1 MENAE
6 KPPVAPRGFL
16 PLDDVRRVLTLAVP
30 AMLALLT
37 QTAVN
42 IVDTWFFGQMPEPDR
57 TNAQSMHSDA
67 IILLWLVGGF
77 FSAISVGTQALVARR
92 AGAGDD
98 PAAGGVITNSMLLAF
113 GASTVAAVAGWLAI
127 PSIYAL
133 MSHNPDYVRLASAY
147 TQWRFAGVVS
157 MVMTSSCKSFFDGT
171 GRTYVHFL
179 ASVVMN
185 IANLIGCWLL
195 IFGNAGFPRLGVGG
209 AGIAAAASSWVG
221 LFVMLGFLFR
231 KGNRARYRPMHAS
244 SLSRRMVW
252 EVARLSIPSGIATSA
267 VMTGFFLFRRIV
279 TRLDAQHIATTGLE
293 AYGAATTIIIQVLS
307 ITFFSCLAFG
317 VATATLVSQRLGARD
332 PEGAERLAWSSV
344 KIGVL
349 AFGTLGLLEA
359 IYPEACIAIFN
370 RSPEVIS
377 AGASS
382 MRLMGACGPFFAIAM
397 ILTQALFGAGNT
409 RYVMVV
415 ELALHFGVLVP
426 AAWLFG
432 VVLDLGLLGVWS
444 SAALYGILLA
454 GAMAWKF
461 RRGDWKTIRI

>member
-6 KPPVAPRGFL
+6 SPPARPGGFL
-16 PLDDVRRVLTLAVP
+16 PLDDVRRILTLAVP
-30 AMLALLT
+30 AMLAMLT

-42 IVDTWFFGQMPEPDR
+42 IVDTWFFGRMEEPDR

-77 FSAISVGTQALVARR
+77 FSAISVGTQAMAARR

-98 PAAGGVITNSMLLAF
+98 PAAGGVLTNSLTLAF
-113 GASTVAAVAGWLAI
+113 AASTVAAVAGWFAI
-127 PSIYAL
+127 PSVYAL

-147 TQWRFAGVVS
+147 TQWRFLGIVS
-157 MVMTSSCKSFFDGT
+157 MVATSSCKSFFDGT

-179 ASVVMN
+179 ASIVMN
-185 IANLIGCWLL
+185 IVNLIGCWLL
-195 IFGNAGFPRLGVGG
+195 IFGNAGFPQLGVAG
-209 AGIAAAASSWVG
+209 AGISAALSSWVG
-221 LFVMLGFLFR
+221 LAMMLGFLFLAANR
-231 KGNRARYRPMHAS
+231 KRYRPMRAS
-244 SLSRRMVW
+244 SLSRRTVW
-252 EVARLSIPSGIATSA
+252 EIARLSIPSGIATSA

-279 TRLDAQHIATTGLE
+279 TRLDAAHIATTGTE

-332 PEGAERLAWSSV
+332 PEGAERLGWSSV

-349 AFGTLGLLEA
+349 VFGVLGLLEA
-359 IYPEACIAIFN
+359 IFPEACIAIFN
-370 RSPEVIS
+370 ESDAVIQ

-382 MRLMGACGPFFAIAM
+382 MRLMGACGPLFAVAM

-415 ELALHFGVLVP
+415 ELVLHFAVLVP

-444 SAALYGILLA
+444 SAGLYGLLLA
-454 GAMAWKF
+454 VAMFRKF
-461 RRGDWKTIRI
+461 RSGDWKSIRI